1 MNPLA
6 ATFVPRKIRTDIPIE
21 NLDDFHRRSTTVCQC
36 LSTRCTHD
44 KCKYDCNDNYNFVIS
59 IYNDTIAVY
68 DEDHSQFFYL
78 EGNLSLREVLGYLGY
93 TRDDISQLPDGWPHG
108 FGEDDS
114 DDDSD
119 DSLLYPILTKKPR
132 TLVALQ

>member
-21 NLDDFHRRSTTVCQC
+21 SLPDFYKRSTTVCQC

-44 KCKYDCNDNYNFVIS
+44 KCNYDCNDNYNFLIS

-78 EGNLSLREVLGYLGY
+78 EGNLSIREVLGYLGY
-93 TRDDISQLPDGWPHG
+93 TRDDISQIPHGWPHG
-108 FGEDDS
+108 LGEDDS
-114 DDDSD
+114 D
-119 DSLLYPILTKKPR
+119 SLLDSSTFTHNLT